1 MTEFKYNVAIIDDEQ
16 HVLDLVKML
25 ISDMEGFKLKLA
37 TTDPEKFIL
46 GMNSGVIDIGILDV
60 RMPKY
65 SGSELAAIV
74 MATKCPIIFI
84 SGTEV
89 KAKEIIP
96 TEPVD
101 FLEKPIM
108 PDRLEIA
115 LRKAVKR
122 ITGITGSRHNISP
135 LPSDEVIYLSHSG
148 KLVKIR
154 IQDIQSIHA
163 GQDFNDLYTEKSKYS
178 ITGSLANLEDR
189 LKNYDII
196 RVHNSYL
203 VNTSN
208 VITIKPN
215 LLTLKNGQEIPIS
228 RKYKTLFLKTLKPK
242 IL

>member
-25 ISDMEGFKLKLA
+25 VSDMEGFKLKLA
-37 TTDPEKFIL
+37 TTNPEEFIL

-74 MATKCPIIFI
+74 LATKCPIIFI

-115 LRKAVKR
+115 LRKAVRR
-122 ITGITGSRHNISP
+122 ITDNTGNRNTRTP
-135 LPSDEVIYLSHSG
+135 LPSDDAIYLSHSG
-148 KLVKIR
+148 KLIKIR
-154 IQDIQSIHA
+154 VQDIHCIHA
-163 GQDFNDLYTEKSKYS
+163 GQDFNELYTEKSKYS
-178 ITGSLANLEDR
+178 IPGSLANLEDR

-203 VNTSN
+203 INTSN
-208 VITIKPN
+208 IESIKPN

-228 RKYKTLFLKTLKPK
+228 RKYKTPFLKTLKPK